1 MIDVL
6 FSVLNNKIP
15 PSVFYDVVLFMG
27 DEEVYYEL
35 YGEYVS
41 LREFGVATLISTI
54 LALAFYFVSP
64 HIASLVGV
72 PATGLSITLG
82 AVGASV
88 GFAVS
93 VFFTKVKRVIREV

>member
-1 MIDVL
+1 MVDGL

-15 PSVFYDVVLFMG
+15 PLVFHDVVLFVG
-27 DEEVYYEL
+27 DEGVYYEL

-64 HIASLVGV
+64 YIANLIGV

-88 GFAVS
+88 GFAIS
-93 VFFTKVKRVIREV
+93 VFLTRVKRVIREV